1 MKTITQNKKA
11 FHDYEILDT
20 IEAGIVLTGDEV
32 KSIRAGHASLIGAF
46 ANIHDGE
53 LFIINMQITPYEKA
67 YRQNE
72 EAARRTRKLLVHRKE
87 LSRLVGEVSSK
98 GVTLVPL
105 KLYLNDR
112 NLIKVSVG
120 LAKHKKAASKKQA
133 LKERDIRRET
143 SRELKDK
150 YKY

>member
-1 MKTITQNKKA
+1 MKIITQNKKA

-20 IEAGIVLTGDEV
+20 LETGIVLTGDEV

-72 EAARRTRKLLVHRKE
+72 EQSRRSRKLLVHRKE

-120 LAKHKKAASKKQA
+120 LAKHKKAANKKQA
-133 LKERDIRRET
+133 LKERDIKRET
-143 SRELKDK
+143 SREIKDK
-150 YKY
+150 YKF